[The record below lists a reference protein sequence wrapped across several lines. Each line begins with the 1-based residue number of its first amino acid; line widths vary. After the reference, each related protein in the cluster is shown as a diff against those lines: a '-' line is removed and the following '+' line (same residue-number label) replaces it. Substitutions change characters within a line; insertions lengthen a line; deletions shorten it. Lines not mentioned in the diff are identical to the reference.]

1 LAATFNTL
9 QIDITVMKKLS
20 EVVNVVPVIAKS
32 DSLTLEE
39 REAFKSRVGPLR
51 AGQALEA
58 LRIGSVLTASLSILS
73 RPLPQIRAELTHH
86 SIRLYPYDTIEHDAE
101 ELALNARIR
110 DMIPFAVVGSQENVI
125 VDGKPVRG
133 RRNRYGVVN
142 VEDERHCEFVYL
154 RNFLTRCVPCSRE
167 LPFGDDWHPIAR

>member
-1 LAATFNTL
+1 MRK
-9 QIDITVMKKLS
+9 IDIAVMKKLA

-39 REAFKSRVGPLR
+39 RDAFKARVRPSSFLACYIRYRTRASSSADPAPL
-51 AGQALEA
+51 
-58 LRIGSVLTASLSILS
+58 
-73 RPLPQIRAELTHH
+73 LPVPSQIRAELEHH
-86 SIRLYPYDTIEHDAE
+86 QIRLYPFDTPEHDAE

-110 DMIPFAVVGSQENVI
+110 AMVPFAVVGSQDNVI

-154 RNFLTRCVPCSRE
+154 RNFLTRCVP
-167 LPFGDDWHPIAR
+167 P